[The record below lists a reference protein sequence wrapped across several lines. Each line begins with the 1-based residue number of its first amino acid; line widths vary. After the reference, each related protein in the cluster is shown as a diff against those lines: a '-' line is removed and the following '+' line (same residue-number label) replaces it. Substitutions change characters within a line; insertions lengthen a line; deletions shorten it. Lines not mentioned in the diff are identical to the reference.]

1 MILESVF
8 NLFSS
13 AIKLI
18 FAWIQLPDLP
28 PEVESYIAIM
38 FDYIEGGIGFLF
50 LVFNM
55 DLVKVLLPLVIAVAN
70 FDKVYKLVLF
80 VLRKIPFLGIK

>member
-8 NLFSS
+8 NLFFS

-18 FAWIQLPDLP
+18 FAWIDLPDLP
-28 PEVESYIAIM
+28 GQVETYITLL
-38 FDYIEGGIGFLF
+38 FDYMEAGMGFVYLF
-50 LVFNM
+50 IDM
-55 DLVKVLLPLVIAVAN
+55 DLAKVMLPFVVVVAN
-70 FDKVYKLVLF
+70 FDKVYKLVMF

>member
-28 PEVESYIAIM
+28 AEVETYINLLFGYMESGMGFVYLFIDMDLAKIM
-38 FDYIEGGIGFLF
+38 F
-50 LVFNM
+50 
-55 DLVKVLLPLVIAVAN
+55 PLVIAVAN
-70 FDKVYKLVLF
+70 FDKIYKLVLF